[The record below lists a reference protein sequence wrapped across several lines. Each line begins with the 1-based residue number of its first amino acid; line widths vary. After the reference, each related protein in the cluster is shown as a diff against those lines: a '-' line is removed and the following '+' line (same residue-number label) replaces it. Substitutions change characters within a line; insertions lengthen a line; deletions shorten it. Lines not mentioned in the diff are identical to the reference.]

1 MSGLVP
7 EKKQFGLYVKNGR
20 WNYRKDDK
28 TIQVFSSI
36 IGMIEYVGVKKV
48 TPTDQQDFTEYE
60 ALKMMIENGE
70 EQYFI
75 SMNAAWSTAS
85 NIFNCLPLID
95 VKNQVEII
103 AYKGDNGFDTIMIKQ
118 NGMRVA
124 NYYTKN
130 NPHGK
135 PEWVKLPNGG
145 FDKTAELE
153 FFKASLTPFME
164 RLRRSKATTPQVAQA
179 ETNFNPAEGFDMPE
193 F

>member
-7 EKKQFGLYVKNGR
+7 EKTKFSLYVKNAI

-28 TIQVFSSI
+28 TIQVFRSI

-48 TPTDQQDFTEYE
+48 SPTDQQEFTEYE
-60 ALKMMIENGE
+60 ALKIMIENGE

-103 AYKGDNGFDTIMIKQ
+103 AYKGDNGFDAIMVKQ
-118 NGMRVA
+118 NGLRVA
-124 NYYTKN
+124 NYYTKA

-145 FDKTAELE
+145 FDKTTELE
-153 FFKASLTPFME
+153 FFKTSVQTFME
-164 RLRRSKATTPQVAQA
+164 RLRKSKSTLPAETTT